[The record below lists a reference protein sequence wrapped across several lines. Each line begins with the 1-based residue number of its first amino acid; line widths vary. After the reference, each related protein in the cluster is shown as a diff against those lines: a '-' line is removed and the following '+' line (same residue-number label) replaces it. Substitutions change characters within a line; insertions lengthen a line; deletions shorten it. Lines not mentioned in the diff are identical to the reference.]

1 MKRLLLSVLLALGV
15 TAGTV
20 AARSTGQYVVYGQGT
35 ISCGM
40 WLAQRSD
47 VLLQGQHKS
56 WVLGFLS
63 GVGYLASSA
72 DLELKPT
79 DHAAVEAWMDQY
91 CTTHPLVTVAE
102 GAHVL
107 IAELRTR

>member
-1 MKRLLLSVLLALGV
+1 VYHDRPDGKAYDCTGVPSVGTSIPSIVIVCERRASPPCGHWF
-15 TAGTV
+15 AGLDG
-20 AARSTGQYVVYGQGT
+20 RF
-35 ISCGM
+35 
-40 WLAQRSD
+40 R
-47 VLLQGQHKS
+47 KS

-102 GAHVL
+102 GAHAL